1 MVRTQSFAKQ
11 IAVQYRDMVW
21 DGKPIGGHRAAS
33 ASRLDDAKWK
43 AIFHA
48 VVEKLGWSADGC
60 DVEEGNGGCSS
71 CVL

>member
-1 MVRTQSFAKQ
+1 M
-11 IAVQYRDMVW
+11 
-21 DGKPIGGHRAAS
+21 GGRRAAS

-60 DVEEGNGGCSS
+60 DVEEGNSGCTQLSS
-71 CVL
+71 MPYYIMYCIRIVKLQSFACNI